1 MNLIER
7 SSQGRAVSS
16 TPPRARAGAR
26 DVIGPEGAYAIDRTG
41 RVANRSKR
49 VLPTEANS
57 SRMAGFGARPGA
69 RYTPVT
75 RLNHSLG

>member
-16 TPPRARAGAR
+16 KPPRARAGAF
-26 DVIGPEGAYAIDRTG
+26 DVLGSEGANAVDRTG
-41 RVANRSKR
+41 RAASRSKR
-49 VLPTEANS
+49 ALPTEANS
-57 SRMAGFGARPGA
+57 SRMAGFGAGPGA